1 MKIILYSTHTCPHCI
16 LARDFLKENN
26 IKFEEIY
33 VDDDPE
39 KAREMVKKSGQLG
52 VPQIEINNQM
62 IIGFDKEKLKQLLK
76 IK

>member
-1 MKIILYSTHTCPHCI
+1 MKIIIYSTHHCPYCI
-16 LARDFLKENN
+16 LAKNFLKENN

-33 VDDDPE
+33 VDDEPE
-39 KAREMVKKSGQLG
+39 KAKEMIKKSGQLG

>member
-1 MKIILYSTHTCPHCI
+1 MKIVLYSTHSCPYCI
-16 LARDFLKENN
+16 LAKDFLKENN

-52 VPQIEINNQM
+52 VPQVEINNQM